1 MNGGKG
7 LDNIVL
13 RTEWFDKT
21 EKFCE
26 IRLDCKTKYLTI
38 YQICYIFEEEMSKVY
53 IAMDE
58 YIKNPHQTKK
68 IIFGDERE
76 GGSGYFSFLLTPINL
91 KEELKIEVDMEINDN
106 ENGLHRC
113 KFYVNTQL
121 ENFKYFRN
129 NLPRIFSKNS
139 NREIKLH
146 TYL

>member
-58 YIKNPHQTKK
+58 YIKNPHQAKK

-91 KEELKIEVDMEINDN
+91 KEELKIEVDMEIADN

-139 NREIKLH
+139 DKEIKLH
-146 TYL
+146 PYF

>member
-38 YQICYIFEEEMSKVY
+38 YQICYIFEEEMIKVY

-139 NREIKLH
+139 DKEIKLH
-146 TYL
+146 PYF

>member
-38 YQICYIFEEEMSKVY
+38 YQICYIFEEEMNKVY

-58 YIKNPHQTKK
+58 YIKNSHQTKK

-91 KEELKIEVDMEINDN
+91 KEELKIEVDMEIADNDK
-106 ENGLHRC
+106 GLHRC

-121 ENFKYFRN
+121 ESFKYFRN

-139 NREIKLH
+139 DREIKLH
-146 TYL
+146 PYF

>member
-38 YQICYIFEEEMSKVY
+38 YQIYYIFEEEMSKVY

-139 NREIKLH
+139 DKEIKLH
-146 TYL
+146 PYF